1 MALSG
6 YFHTTARKPLL
17 YTTRH
22 YTEKK
27 DRSNS
32 RSTSA
37 CTSPIYAASDPPRTT
52 GRVMKMEW
60 GDSSPNAEEEW
71 AQLSRGIPHEDAQ
84 MESNVVLVLAVIIV
98 VLSIGFEFGR
108 DQLYRMT
115 PKALHA
121 MLSQMFMELTLLGF
135 IGILLFFVEQSRPLE
150 VRESA
155 QNKRRDIVSFQKT
168 QSHRRPRSRRSPSG
182 SSATPT
188 RSRRAPRWST

>member
-1 MALSG
+1 
-6 YFHTTARKPLL
+6 
-17 YTTRH
+17 
-22 YTEKK
+22 
-27 DRSNS
+27 
-32 RSTSA
+32 
-37 CTSPIYAASDPPRTT
+37 
-52 GRVMKMEW
+52 MKMEW
-60 GDSSPNAEEEW
+60 GDSSPNTEEEW
-71 AQLSRGIPHEDAQ
+71 TQLSRGIPHEDAQ